1 VGMAQRRILEMS
13 VLQVLLGRRDQATNG
28 RIVQSSMGLTTTAA
42 HLREFA
48 SMTEDLQL
56 EITMNSTIN
65 GSQSI
70 IGWGKA
76 SVHD

>member
-1 VGMAQRRILEMS
+1 
-13 VLQVLLGRRDQATNG
+13 
-28 RIVQSSMGLTTTAA
+28 MGLTTTAA